1 MAIFHSYVKLPE
13 GNLLI
18 CCFFLGCPSCL
29 MMNLLQTADRQA
41 CQKVAKCESV
51 KKAKDDGDEG
61 LGMHSMLP
69 LINWKSMETW
79 CLRLYTSIYIYWS
92 ICALSICPSIYL
104 ISIYIYVSF
113 FLSSLSFFLS
123 FWISFWPSRS
133 IHLSIHLSTY
143 HLSFLNVLSFHPY
156 LWSYMS
162 YGHIVL
168 WRSAT
173 A

>member
-79 CLRLYTSIYIYWS
+79 CLRLYTSIYILIYLCT
-92 ICALSICPSIYL
+92 IYLSIYL
-104 ISIYIYVSF
+104 PDLHIYICF
-113 FLSSLSFFLS
+113 FLSFFSVFLS